1 MIMIISCSIEN
12 TQVPQKIGRP
22 LHFTQNLQQCASV
35 VNFHLPFIIDQ
46 RSENIVLTVG
56 RCLSQ
61 VSESCGMLRR
71 CHCEENLR
79 PGPGS
84 QPCAVRYRQLARPH
98 GSVLSLKHKILN
110 TKFSGGPRSQ
120 SKPLAQLCL
129 TAGTSFFTLIPFI
142 ITRQTSVILFGQQ
155 RKLILQVCL
164 RKYIVALRNS

>member
-1 MIMIISCSIEN
+1 M
-12 TQVPQKIGRP
+12 
-22 LHFTQNLQQCASV
+22 
-35 VNFHLPFIIDQ
+35 NFHLQFIIDQ
-46 RSENIVLTVG
+46 RSQNIVLTVG

-84 QPCAVRYRQLARPH
+84 QPCAVRYRQLALPH

-120 SKPLAQLCL
+120 SKPF
-129 TAGTSFFTLIPFI
+129 S
-142 ITRQTSVILFGQQ
+142 S
-155 RKLILQVCL
+155 
-164 RKYIVALRNS
+164 ALSDCRDLLLHSDSLYHHETDKCHTVWPTKEANTPGLSQKIYCCFEK